1 MYKFTSVMAFVLR
14 LAIFFLIFSTY
25 PLVAYFLYDLILR
38 LFFKSEEPAKVI
50 SVSINIGINLFPLI
64 CALYIPHIGTLLGVV
79 GTISGYLVIYVLPVF
94 VYLKHMRTQIT
105 NPLLAE
111 ALVMNEFKTEKFED
125 KSP

>member
-1 MYKFTSVMAFVLR
+1 MAFGIR

-25 PLVAYFLYDLILR
+25 PLVFYFLYDLVLR
-38 LFFKSEEPAKVI
+38 LFFKSEEPAKMI
-50 SVSINIGINLFPLI
+50 GLAINIGINLFPLI
-64 CALYIPHIGTLLGVV
+64 CALYIPNIGTLLSVV

-94 VYLKHMRTQIT
+94 VYLKHMKTKIT

-111 ALVMNEFKTEKFED
+111 ALVLNEYKTEKFDD

>member
-1 MYKFTSVMAFVLR
+1 MAFVLR